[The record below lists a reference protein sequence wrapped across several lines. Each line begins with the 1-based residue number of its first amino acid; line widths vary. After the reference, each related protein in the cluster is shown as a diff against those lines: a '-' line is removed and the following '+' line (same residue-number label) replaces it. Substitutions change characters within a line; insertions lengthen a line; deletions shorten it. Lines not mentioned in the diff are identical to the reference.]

1 MKKKSGNKIGLGVF
15 VTVTMFLFMVALYYI
30 GKKQQLFNDTFQIS
44 GVFKDVKG
52 LQVGNN
58 VRFAG
63 INVGVVENIE
73 IASDSTVK
81 VDLTLNES
89 VKKFIKKNATA
100 IIGSDGL
107 MGSTLLII
115 RPGTNGEKVI
125 ENNDYIATVMPVSV
139 DDILVKLKVTGDNAA
154 SITDDL
160 AVLMDNIREGRGTI
174 GKLFMDP
181 VFAANIDK
189 TVVNLKQG
197 AGGFSKNME
206 AAKHSFLL
214 RTFFKDKKDKDKKTG
229 KEPEKKSWREKR
241 LERKEKRKQ
250 ERERNENVVSN
261 AHN

>member
-1 MKKKSGNKIGLGVF
+1 MKKKSGNKISLGVF
-15 VTVTMFLFMVALYYI
+15 VTVTMSLFLVAIYYI
-30 GKKQQLFNDTFQIS
+30 GKKQQLFNSTFQIS

-89 VKKFIKKNATA
+89 VKKFIKKDATA

-115 RPGTNGEKVI
+115 RPGTKNEKVI
-125 ENNDYIATVMPVSV
+125 GNNDYIATVMPVSI

-154 SITDDL
+154 NITDDL
-160 AVLMDNIREGRGTI
+160 AVLMDNIREGKGTI

-197 AGGFSKNME
+197 AGGFSQNME

-214 RTFFKDKKDKDKKTG
+214 RTFFKDKK
-229 KEPEKKSWREKR
+229 RR
-241 LERKEKRKQ
+241 LHVPFMVFTR
-250 ERERNENVVSN
+250 STYST
-261 AHN
+261 